1 MLQKLG
7 TFITKW
13 RWVVIAV
20 WIVAAGLIINFSPKL
35 SDVSSTDQSSFLPTH
50 YESIQAQQISEKY
63 FSTSRGATAMV
74 VFKRDDGQALTK
86 NDQDKITQT
95 MHAIERADLP
105 KVTSAGTD
113 KSQLSGD
120 KKMQLGVVQFDGTA
134 QDEKVINA
142 VKSLRTELHSQ
153 LDGSSLKSGVTGD
166 VAIQLD
172 TEDSAKNA
180 EKIVSM
186 VTILLI
192 LILPGF
198 IFRSPVAAILP
209 VLAVSLVFS
218 ISNALLALAAQTFN
232 FKVDGQLTT
241 LLIVVLFG
249 IGTDYILFL
258 LFRYRERLRSG
269 DHSRGAVSFA
279 LSRAGEP
286 ILSAALVV
294 TAAFAALFAASLGF
308 FSSLAPGLVI
318 SVIVMLLAA
327 LTLVPALIAIVGDK
341 IFWPSKKWQHE
352 PAEGTIAK
360 KVGVFVSRKPGRVT
374 VALTLVLLV
383 LAAFVTQYKG
393 TFDTISQLP
402 AKAESTAAYK
412 DLTHSFAA
420 GVASPTLV
428 YVKSDER
435 LTDAQLTAIRSKLS
449 AVPGVSS
456 VSMAQT
462 SSNDKAAQ
470 ISVILKDSPTSD
482 KAMETVK
489 GPIRTAAHNTGV
501 NNVTIVVGGE
511 TATYVDLQAA
521 VNRDL
526 RVVFPLAAVLIL
538 VILALLLRSLV
549 APFYLLGTV
558 GLGFV
563 ATLGACVI
571 AFITLGGNSG
581 LNFIFPIFLY
591 VFVVAVGTDYNI
603 LMITRLRE
611 EVRTEGNKPALAAE
625 RAVEHSS
632 ATLASAGLILAGTF
646 VSLTFTGLSM
656 LTQIGVGVAL
666 GISLGAFVI
675 SMLLIPAISTL
686 LGYKVWWPGHRPTKK
701 SQ

>member
-13 RWVVIAV
+13 RWIVIAV
-20 WIVAAGLIINFSPKL
+20 WVVAAGLIINLSPKL
-35 SDVSSTDQSSFLPTH
+35 SDVSSTDQSSFLPSH
-50 YESIQAQQISEKY
+50 YESVEAQKISEKY
-63 FSTSRGATAMV
+63 FSTSRGATGMV
-74 VFKRDDGQALTK
+74 IFKREDSKKLTA
-86 NDQDKITQT
+86 NDQDKVIQT
-95 MHAIERADLP
+95 MHTINNANLP
-105 KVTSAGTD
+105 EVTAASSDRTQVSSNG
-113 KSQLSGD
+113 L
-120 KKMQLGVVQFDGTA
+120 MQLGVVQFGGSA
-134 QDEKVINA
+134 QDEKTIDA
-142 VKSLRTELHSQ
+142 VKDLRSKLQDELN
-153 LDGSSLKSGVTGD
+153 GSSLKAGVTGD

-172 TEDSAKNA
+172 TQDSAKNA
-180 EKIVSM
+180 EKIVSI

-209 VLAVSLVFS
+209 VLAVSLVYS
-218 ISNALLALAAQTFN
+218 ISSSLLALAAQTFD

-279 LSRAGEP
+279 LARAGEP

-318 SVIVMLLAA
+318 SVVVMLLAA
-327 LTLVPALIAIVGDK
+327 LTLVPALVAIVGDK
-341 IFWPSKKWQHE
+341 VFWPSKKWQHE
-352 PAEGTIAK
+352 PTEGTIAK
-360 KVGVFVSRKPGRVT
+360 KVGRFVSRKPGRVT
-374 VALTLVLLV
+374 VVLTIALLI
-383 LAAFVTQYKG
+383 LAGFITQYKS
-393 TFDTISQLP
+393 TFDTVSQLP
-402 AKAESTAAYK
+402 SKAESTQAYK
-412 DLTHSFAA
+412 DLTKSFAA
-420 GVASPTLV
+420 GVASPTYV
-428 YVKSDER
+428 YIESDKA
-435 LTDAQLTAIRSKLS
+435 LAPKDLSKLRSTLQKTDGVS
-449 AVPGVSS
+449 AVQPPVFSKDS
-456 VSMAQT
+456 
-462 SSNDKAAQ
+462 KAARLA
-470 ISVILKDSPTSD
+470 VILKANPTSD
-482 KAMETVK
+482 KAMDLVK
-489 GPIRTAAHNTGV
+489 GPIRTAAHNTGLSA
-501 NNVTIVVGGE
+501 NIAVGGE

-526 RVVFPLAAVLIL
+526 RVVFPIAAVLIL

-549 APFYLLGTV
+549 APLYLLGTV

-563 ATLGACVI
+563 ATLGACVLG
-571 AFITLGGNSG
+571 FLTFGGNSG
-581 LNFIFPIFLY
+581 LIFIFPIFLY

-611 EVRTEGNKPALAAE
+611 EVRLEGNKPAIAAE
-625 RAVEHSS
+625 RAIEHSS

-646 VSLTFTGLSM
+646 ISLAFTGLSM
-656 LTQIGVGVAL
+656 LTEIGVGVAI
-666 GISLGAFVI
+666 GIGFGAFIV

-686 LGYKVWWPGHRPTKK
+686 LGYKIWWPSHRPTKTSK
-701 SQ
+701 K

>member
-13 RWVVIAV
+13 RWIVIAV
-20 WIVAAGLIINFSPKL
+20 WVIAAGVIINFSPKL
-35 SDVSSTDQSSFLPTH
+35 ADVSSTDQSSFLPSH
-50 YESIQAQQISEKY
+50 YESVEAQKISEKY
-63 FSTSRGATAMV
+63 FASSRGASAMV
-74 VFKRDDGQALTK
+74 IFKREDGQKLTTS
-86 NDQDKITQT
+86 DQDEIIQT
-95 MHAIERADLP
+95 MRTIDNADLP
-105 KVTSAGTD
+105 KVVAAASD
-113 KSQLSGD
+113 RSQVSSNGKL
-120 KKMQLGVVQFDGTA
+120 QLGIVQLNGTA
-134 QDEKVINA
+134 QDTKVIDA
-142 VKSLRTELHSQ
+142 VKDLRSKLQDELSS
-153 LDGSSLKSGVTGD
+153 SSLKAGVTGD

-180 EKIVSM
+180 EKIVSI

-209 VLAVSLVFS
+209 VLAVSLVYS
-218 ISNALLALAAQTFN
+218 ISSSLLALAAQTFD

-269 DHSRGAVSFA
+269 DHTRGAVSFA

-318 SVIVMLLAA
+318 SVVVMLLAA
-327 LTLVPALIAIVGDK
+327 LTLVPALVAIVGEK

-352 PAEGTIAK
+352 PTEGTIAK
-360 KVGVFVSRKPGRVT
+360 KVGRFVSRKPGQVT
-374 VALTLVLLV
+374 IALTLALLV
-383 LAAFVTQYKG
+383 LAGFVTQYKS
-393 TFDTISQLP
+393 TFDTVSQLP
-402 AKAESTAAYK
+402 SKAESTQAYK
-412 DLTHSFAA
+412 DLTNGFAA
-420 GVASPTLV
+420 GVASPTYV
-428 YVKSDER
+428 YVESNKA
-435 LTDAQLTAIRSKLS
+435 LTTKDLSQLRNKLRTTE
-449 AVPGVSS
+449 GVSS
-456 VSMAQT
+456 VQPPVFSKD
-462 SSNDKAAQ
+462 NKAARLA
-470 ISVILKDSPTSD
+470 VILKDNPTSD
-482 KAMETVK
+482 KAMGLVK
-489 GPIRTAAHNTGV
+489 GPIRSAAHSTGISA
-501 NNVTIVVGGE
+501 NIAVGGE

-526 RVVFPLAAVLIL
+526 RVVFPIAAVLIL

-549 APFYLLGTV
+549 APLYLLATV

-563 ATLGACVI
+563 ATLGACVLG
-571 AFITLGGNSG
+571 FLTFGGNSG
-581 LNFIFPIFLY
+581 LVFIFPIFLY

-611 EVRTEGNKPALAAE
+611 EVRLEGNAPALAAE
-625 RAVEHSS
+625 RAIEHSS

-646 VSLTFTGLSM
+646 ISLAFTGLSM
-656 LTQIGVGVAL
+656 LTEIGVGVAI
-666 GISLGAFVI
+666 GIGFGAFVV

-686 LGYKVWWPGHRPTKK
+686 LGYKIWWPGHRPAKTTKK
-701 SQ
+701 